1 MPCVGVGDIDRQ
13 NAAASRACQVQLPL
27 LHICYISQAYVSP
40 HVYIHRMD
48 VSTTATAPPDVM
60 SSPSPDSPWPYHHH
74 NQTHQPRTPR
84 SATAS
89 PALGGRDADHIAAS
103 DSIDAH
109 DALHIRDASSS
120 SSLQPRVLDMDN
132 AK

>member
-1 MPCVGVGDIDRQ
+1 MD
-13 NAAASRACQVQLPL
+13 AS
-27 LHICYISQAYVSP
+27 
-40 HVYIHRMD
+40 
-48 VSTTATAPPDVM
+48 TAIAPPDAL
-60 SSPSPDSPWPYHHH
+60 SSPSPDSPWPYNHH

-84 SATAS
+84 STTAS
-89 PALGGRDADHIAAS
+89 PALGGRDADHIAAAG

-109 DALHIRDASSS
+109 DALHIGDNASS

>member
-1 MPCVGVGDIDRQ
+1 
-13 NAAASRACQVQLPL
+13 
-27 LHICYISQAYVSP
+27 
-40 HVYIHRMD
+40 MD
-48 VSTTATAPPDVM
+48 VSTTAIAPPDAL
-60 SSPSPDSPWPYHHH
+60 SSPSPDSPWPYSHHH

-89 PALGGRDADHIAAS
+89 PALGGRDADRIAAS

-109 DALHIRDASSS
+109 DALHIEDASS

>member
-1 MPCVGVGDIDRQ
+1 MGDIDRQ
-13 NAAASRACQVQLPL
+13 DAAAPRACQVELPL
-27 LHICYISQAYVSP
+27 FHMLSYNPNIYTFPAC
-40 HVYIHRMD
+40 VYIHRMD
-48 VSTTATAPPDVM
+48 VSNTATAPPDIM

-89 PALGGRDADHIAAS
+89 PALMGGRDADHIAAAG

-109 DALHIRDASSS
+109 DALHIGDASSS